1 MRDLDQLLKI
11 QHGERNLKF
20 GVNNLRKKK
29 LCEIFMFEFNFNGR
43 DRLFNKNVI
52 NGSNY
57 SQVSSECCLISNFE
71 ARKFWCI
78 FVLAILKTKP
88 FSHHLSKC
96 NFMQNLD
103 F

>member
-11 QHGERNLKF
+11 QHGERNLTS
-20 GVNNLRKKK
+20 VRKK
-29 LCEIFMFEFNFNGR
+29 IFMFEFNFNSR
-43 DRLFNKNVI
+43 DRLFNENVI

-57 SQVSSECCLISNFE
+57 SQVSSECCLISNVE

-78 FVLAILKTKP
+78 FVLAILKTNP
-88 FSHHLSKC
+88 FSHHLSRC